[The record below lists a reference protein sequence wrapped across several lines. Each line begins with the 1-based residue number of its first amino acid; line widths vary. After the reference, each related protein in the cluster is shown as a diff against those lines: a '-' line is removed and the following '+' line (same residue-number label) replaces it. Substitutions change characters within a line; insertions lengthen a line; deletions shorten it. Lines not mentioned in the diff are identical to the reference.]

1 MFVFLLTKI
10 RTQIFIWNQPPV
22 MCIVYVFTAQS
33 NGVGLNDFPVTSI
46 LRFGFDETDQ
56 SEAWI
61 L

>member
-1 MFVFLLTKI
+1 
-10 RTQIFIWNQPPV
+10 

-33 NGVGLNDFPVTSI
+33 NGVGLNDFPGTSI
-46 LRFGFDETDQ
+46 LRFGFDEIDQ